1 MLSNII
7 QAAVKSTMISRTEV
21 AEHISFDGKQVT
33 CRMPDDTMS
42 GEIEA
47 GEHLAIDTT
56 IRRYIEDGIF
66 AFYWDG
72 IFMVKRL
79 QFTAKAIRVI
89 PSSKF
94 YQVWE
99 IEEGKEQPLLIVAE
113 SSPAK
118 QSDAISFNNRKG
130 H

>member
-1 MLSNII
+1 MVRNIM
-7 QAAVKSTMISRTEV
+7 QTAVKKAMCVRADV
-21 AEHISFDGKQVT
+21 AEHIKFDGKQVT

-56 IRRYIEDGIF
+56 ISSYIEDGIF

-99 IEEGKEQPLLIVAE
+99 IEEGKEQPLLIIGRVIA
-113 SSPAK
+113 S
-118 QSDAISFNNRKG
+118 QSIRR